1 MILIMQQII
10 KFLLKSKHVFNQ
22 VSSDLGEV
30 NSFCSSFSDAG
41 QKVLLPF
48 KSLKKPA

>member
-30 NSFCSSFSDAG
+30 NSFWVRKYLQIFWI
-41 QKVLLPF
+41 PF
-48 KSLKKPA
+48 YQNL